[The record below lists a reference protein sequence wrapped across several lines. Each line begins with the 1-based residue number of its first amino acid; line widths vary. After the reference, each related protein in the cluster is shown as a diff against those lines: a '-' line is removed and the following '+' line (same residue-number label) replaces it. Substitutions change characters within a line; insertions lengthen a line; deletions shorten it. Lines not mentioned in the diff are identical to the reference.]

1 MAEHMRYTAAYWHER
16 AAEARAVAEN
26 MATAET
32 RRMMMAIAADYD
44 RLSERARTRE
54 LQDSTHAH
62 HTQ

>member
-1 MAEHMRYTAAYWHER
+1 MAEHIRYTAAYWRER
-16 AAEARAVAEN
+16 ATETRAVAEN

-54 LQDSTHAH
+54 LEGSAH
-62 HTQ
+62 VHYTQ